1 MQRSDNGATDC
12 EIPILLSYR
21 MGANST
27 NDKLVIIPELDYSET
42 LELLD
47 NIKDSVAAKISEYGH
62 SENLDLIDKFLCLLL
77 RGINSPRHTD
87 AQKWKIVCSV
97 TQEYVGRSEEMFKA
111 LRYRKIA
118 GVPELTQQKNTRI
131 LRRKF
136 RDLFKRLLTLINQ
149 GKTLYA
155 VEQTCPPEQ
164 INTASTN
171 VSIS

>member
-1 MQRSDNGATDC
+1 MQSSNNGAADC
-12 EIPILLSYR
+12 EITILLSYKVD
-21 MGANST
+21 ANST
-27 NDKLVIIPELDYSET
+27 NDVPTIIPQLDYLET
-42 LELLD
+42 LGLVT

-62 SENLDLIDKFLCLLL
+62 SENLDLIDKFLYLLL

-118 GVPELTQQKNTRI
+118 GVSELTQQKNTQI
-131 LRRKF
+131 LRTKF
-136 RDLFKRLLTLINQ
+136 RELFKCLRTLINQ

-155 VEQTCPPEQ
+155 VEQTL
-164 INTASTN
+164 S
-171 VSIS
+171 